1 MVEISTSLLSANKDG
16 IIDTIFEL
24 EKAKTDYFHVDV
36 MDGEFVKNNTHDL
49 MLEYGE
55 YLSHVTRVPLDI
67 HLMVKDVKNYVDSYK
82 IFNPNII
89 TFHYEA
95 CKNSEQIRE
104 NINFIKSKVRRVG
117 ISIKPETDVE
127 KIFEF
132 LPFVHL
138 VLVMTVEPGK
148 GGQELLP
155 ETIRKIEK
163 LSSYREEHNLDF
175 DIEADGG
182 INVENAQE
190 IIDAGADILV
200 AGTAILNSNDYAET
214 IKKLR

>member
-1 MVEISTSLLSANKDG
+1 MQKKDG

-104 NINFIKSKVRRVG
+104 
-117 ISIKPETDVE
+117 
-127 KIFEF
+127 KIGRAH
-132 LPFVHL
+132 V
-138 VLVMTVEPGK
+138 
-148 GGQELLP
+148 
-155 ETIRKIEK
+155 
-163 LSSYREEHNLDF
+163 
-175 DIEADGG
+175 
-182 INVENAQE
+182 
-190 IIDAGADILV
+190 
-200 AGTAILNSNDYAET
+200 
-214 IKKLR
+214 

>member
-1 MVEISTSLLSANKDG
+1 
-16 IIDTIFEL
+16 
-24 EKAKTDYFHVDV
+24 
-36 MDGEFVKNNTHDL
+36 
-49 MLEYGE
+49 
-55 YLSHVTRVPLDI
+55 
-67 HLMVKDVKNYVDSYK
+67 MVKDVKNYVDSYK

>member
-1 MVEISTSLLSANKDG
+1 MVEISTSLLSAKKDG

-36 MDGEFVKNNTHDL
+36 MDSEFVKNNTHDL

-155 ETIRKIEK
+155 ETIRKI
-163 LSSYREEHNLDF
+163 
-175 DIEADGG
+175 
-182 INVENAQE
+182 
-190 IIDAGADILV
+190 
-200 AGTAILNSNDYAET
+200 
-214 IKKLR
+214 

>member
-1 MVEISTSLLSANKDG
+1 MVEISTSLLSAKKDG

-49 MLEYGE
+49 MLEYVE
-55 YLSHVTRVPLDI
+55 YFRHVTRVPLDI
-67 HLMVKDVKNYVDSYK
+67 HLMFKDVKNYVDSYK

>member
-1 MVEISTSLLSANKDG
+1 MLWMVNLYGNDTS
-16 IIDTIFEL
+16 
-24 EKAKTDYFHVDV
+24 V
-36 MDGEFVKNNTHDL
+36 L
-49 MLEYGE
+49 MYG
-55 YLSHVTRVPLDI
+55 YASSIKQMSNIPLDI
-67 HLMVKDVKNYVDSYK
+67 HLMVEDTKDYIDQYIALSPH
-82 IFNPNII
+82 FI
-89 TFHYEA
+89 TIHYEVFND
-95 CKNSEQIRE
+95 KKQLKETIE
-104 NINFIKSKVRRVG
+104 YIKQNG
-117 ISIKPETDVE
+117 TQCGLAIKPDTKVE
-127 KIFEF
+127 EIYEF
-132 LPFVHL
+132 LPYISL
-138 VLVMTVEPGK
+138 LLVMTVEPGK

>member
-1 MVEISTSLLSANKDG
+1 MVEISTSLLSAKKDG

-214 IKKLR
+214 IKRLR

>member
-1 MVEISTSLLSANKDG
+1 MVEISTSLLSAKKDG

-190 IIDAGADILV
+190 IIDAGANILV